1 MGQHDESAGQI
12 RGVRREAGDLEA
24 VLDRARD
31 GLRAALDSMHRQRAE
46 DEVVGADIFGL
57 FPSAAVSSVPAIVV
71 DANVLRKDVLYA
83 CRTGRRTTLVNA
95 ARAGLFRLFCA
106 GHVASEV
113 FTHHERWS
121 HEGKIDA
128 ARFTDVWV
136 RDYAPLLHLIPSPP
150 DGLMTHA
157 EAARLAALHLKDP
170 DDVPSATLALALGAF
185 YLSEDGAATTAVYGE
200 RRHNDELRAWRRG
213 LSAGGDAG
221 AIALGLET
229 TVLLVD
235 ALRSG
240 LIELATLTT
249 RGVPAW
255 LKGLLLAGVAGVGG
269 YQLHQLDS
277 SVRERMVNALKGLTA
292 FGGAVALEYTEAG
305 AKLDRVYAPRPELSV
320 LMEERGADAGLLRA
334 TLQILARSRS
344 NWLSAAELAASASLP
359 QVTQAEKRIREL
371 LRAQTSAI
379 EIGRGRWQLGEPLF
393 WPDAAAAET
402 PNS

>member
-1 MGQHDESAGQI
+1 MGQLDELGDQI
-12 RGVRREAGDLEA
+12 GGVRREADDLET

-31 GLRAALDSMHRQRAE
+31 GLRAALDSIHRQRS
-46 DEVVGADIFGL
+46 DEEVEGADIFGL
-57 FPSAAVSSVPAIVV
+57 FPSALVAPVPAIVV

-113 FTHHERWS
+113 LKHHERWS
-121 HEGKIDA
+121 GEGKIDA

-150 DGLMTHA
+150 EGLKTHA
-157 EAARLAALHLKDP
+157 EEARLAALRAKDP
-170 DDVPSATLALALGAF
+170 DDVPSATLALILGAF
-185 YLSEDGAATTAVYGE
+185 YLSEDGPATTAVYGE
-200 RRHNDELRAWRRG
+200 RRHNDELRAWKNA

-221 AIALGLET
+221 TIALGLQT
-229 TVLLVD
+229 TVVLVD

-240 LIELATLTT
+240 LIGIAALTT
-249 RGVPAW
+249 RGVPVW

-269 YQLHQLDS
+269 YQLHKLDS
-277 SVRERMVNALKGLTA
+277 SQRRRTVDALKGLAA

-305 AKLDRVYAPRPELSV
+305 VKLDRVYAPRPDLSV
-320 LMEERGADAGLLRA
+320 LMQERGADAALHRA
-334 TLQILARSRS
+334 TLQILATSRS
-344 NWLSAAELAASASLP
+344 NWLSAAEIAASPSLL
-359 QVTQAEKRIREL
+359 QVAQAEKKVRRL
-371 LRAQTSAI
+371 LRAQSSAI

-393 WPDAAAAET
+393 WPEVAGC
-402 PNS
+402 S